1 MNKKLI
7 ISYQKEWDENGTAYR
22 QKVKIPEE
30 LFNHIN
36 AKIKEAIKN
45 KKHNTI
51 TDNFKHVYIKTLH
64 GGKNYTN
71 ITTSG
76 IVKYELEQLGADV
89 SRYLTERNTIIEA
102 Y

>member
-7 ISYQKEWDENGTAYR
+7 ISYQKKWDENGTVYR

-36 AKIKEAIKN
+36 AKLKEAIKN
-45 KKHNTI
+45 KKHSTI
-51 TDNFKHVYIKTLH
+51 TYAFKHMYIKTLH
-64 GGKNYTN
+64 GGENYTN
-71 ITTSG
+71 ITTSE
-76 IVKYELEQLGADV
+76 IVRYELEQLGADV
-89 SRYLTERNTIIEA
+89 SRYLTERNTIIES

>member
-7 ISYQKEWDENGTAYR
+7 ISYQKEWDENGTIYR
-22 QKVKIPEE
+22 QTVKIPMK

-36 AKIKEAIKN
+36 AKLKEAIKD
-45 KKHNTI
+45 KKHSTI
-51 TDNFKHVYIKTLH
+51 TNNFKHVYIKTLH
-64 GGKNYTN
+64 KGKNYTT

-76 IVKYELEQLGADV
+76 IVRYELEQLGADI

>member
-7 ISYQKEWDENGTAYR
+7 ISYQKEWDENGTVYT
-22 QKVKIPEE
+22 QTVKIPIE
-30 LFNHIN
+30 LFNSIN
-36 AKIKEAIKN
+36 DKLKEAIKN

-64 GGKNYTN
+64 KGKNFTT
-71 ITTSG
+71 ITTSE
-76 IVKYELEQLGADV
+76 IVRYELAQLGADI

>member
-22 QKVKIPEE
+22 QTVKIPEE
-30 LFNHIN
+30 LFDHIN
-36 AKIKEAIKN
+36 AKLKEASKN

-51 TDNFKHVYIKTLH
+51 ADNFKHVYIKTLH
-64 GGKNYTN
+64 KGKNYTN

-76 IVKYELEQLGADV
+76 IVRYELKQLGADV
-89 SRYLTERNTIIEA
+89 NRYLPERNTIIEA